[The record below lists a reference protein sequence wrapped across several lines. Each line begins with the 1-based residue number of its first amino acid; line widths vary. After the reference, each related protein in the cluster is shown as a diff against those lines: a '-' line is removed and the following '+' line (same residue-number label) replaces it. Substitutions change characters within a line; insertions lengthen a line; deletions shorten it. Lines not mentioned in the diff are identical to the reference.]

1 MPGDIVC
8 EYVGEIISNK
18 VSDQREKNYEKWGI
32 ADCYMFWLDENF
44 VIDAT
49 IKGNEARFINHSCDH
64 NCIAKVE
71 TISSNKQKHIFILA
85 KK

>member
-18 VSDQREKNYEKWGI
+18 VSDQREKNYEKRGI
-32 ADCYMFWLDENF
+32 ADCYMFRLDESF

-49 IKGNEARFINHSCDH
+49 IKGNEA
-64 NCIAKVE
+64 
-71 TISSNKQKHIFILA
+71 
-85 KK
+85 